1 MNLILFDSDNIRK
14 NLLPFTFTRPVGEIR
29 VGIGTIA
36 QKWEMVFSVKPS
48 YLTPDYLSNKFPLK
62 TSSTNWIV
70 NGALCPNAQLL
81 QEIQDLKVG
90 EALVKD
96 GMLLAGKCDN
106 NTLSLFKEHT
116 EGFNGYFQCKPYDGT
131 ATILQNLWDIFTLNG
146 EEIRLDFEL
155 ITKGR
160 ASQKI
165 NDPHTITYNEEQI
178 FIEEGASIKASV
190 MNAETGPIY
199 IGKNA
204 EIMEGSI
211 IRGPFAACEN
221 STVNMG
227 TKVRGDT
234 TIGPYSKVGGEI
246 SNVVIFGYSNKSH
259 DGFLGNAVIGEW
271 CNLGA
276 ATNASNLKNT
286 YGNIKVWNYP
296 QEKLIDSGRQFC
308 GLIMGDHSRCGINTM
323 FNTGTV
329 VGVGTNVYGE
339 GFPPKFIPSFSW
351 GSANSGG
358 NFATYQLDKFLETA
372 KIVMKRRNKTL
383 DMGEE
388 KILTHIFEQTVAFRA
403 REI

>member
-14 NLLPFTFTRPVGEIR
+14 NLLPFTFTRPVAEIR

-36 QKWEMVFSVKPS
+36 QKWEMVLSHKPS
-48 YLTPDYLSNKFPLK
+48 YLVPDYLSQKFPLR
-62 TSSTNWIV
+62 TSDTNLII
-70 NGALCPNAQLL
+70 NGALCPDAQLVK
-81 QEIQDLKVG
+81 EIQILKDG
-90 EALVKD
+90 EALVQD
-96 GMLLAGKCDN
+96 GILLAGKCDRSVLAQSQEDIEG
-106 NTLSLFKEHT
+106 LSSHL
-116 EGFNGYFQCKPYDGT
+116 QSKPYEGNIN
-131 ATILQNLWDIFTLNG
+131 ILQNLWDIFVFNG
-146 EEIRLDFEL
+146 DAIRHDFEL
-155 ITKGR
+155 ITRGR

-165 NDPHTITYNEEQI
+165 HDPHTVTYNEEQI
-178 FIEEGASIKASV
+178 FIEEGATIKASV
-190 MNAETGPIY
+190 LNAETGPIY
-199 IGKNA
+199 IGRNA

-234 TIGPYSKVGGEI
+234 TIGPYAKVGGEI

-286 YGNIKVWNYP
+286 YGNIKVWNYS

-351 GSANSGG
+351 GAANSGG
-358 NFATYQLDKFLETA
+358 KFATYQLDKFIETA
-372 KIVMKRRNKTL
+372 KIVMQRRNKIL

>member
-62 TSSTNWIV
+62 TSGTNWIV
-70 NGALCPNAQLL
+70 NGALCPDTELVEAI
-81 QEIQDLKVG
+81 ERLKDG
-90 EALVKD
+90 EALVQN
-96 GMLLAGKCDN
+96 GILLAGKCDSK
-106 NTLSLFKEHT
+106 TIGHLKEDIDH
-116 EGFNGYFQCKPYDGT
+116 FDHHFLCKPYGQ
-131 ATILQNLWDIFTLNG
+131 AITILRNMCDMFELNG
-146 EEIRLDFEL
+146 AEMRKDFEK

-160 ASQKI
+160 IS
-165 NDPHTITYNEEQI
+165 HTIYDPYTQIYNPDQI
-178 FIEEGASIKASV
+178 FIEEGAKIKAAV
-190 MNAETGPIY
+190 LNAETGPIY

-246 SNVVIFGYSNKSH
+246 SNVVMFGYSNKSH

-276 ATNASNLKNT
+276 AT
-286 YGNIKVWNYP
+286 
-296 QEKLIDSGRQFC
+296 
-308 GLIMGDHSRCGINTM
+308 
-323 FNTGTV
+323 
-329 VGVGTNVYGE
+329 
-339 GFPPKFIPSFSW
+339 
-351 GSANSGG
+351 
-358 NFATYQLDKFLETA
+358 
-372 KIVMKRRNKTL
+372 
-383 DMGEE
+383 
-388 KILTHIFEQTVAFRA
+388 
-403 REI
+403 

>member
-1 MNLILFDSDNIRK
+1 MNLILFDSDSIRK
-14 NLLPFTFTRPVGEIR
+14 NLLPFTFTRPVAEIR
-29 VGIGTIA
+29 IGINTIA
-36 QKWEMVFSVKPS
+36 QKWERAFSSQPS
-48 YLTPDYLSNKFPLK
+48 YLTPDYLAKKFPLK
-62 TSSTNWIV
+62 TSPSNWVV
-70 NGALCPNAQLL
+70 NGAVCPNAELL
-81 QEIQDLKVG
+81 AAIENLKDG
-90 EALVKD
+90 EALVK
-96 GMLLAGKCDN
+96 GGILLAGKCDS
-106 NTLSLFKEHT
+106 NTLAQFKENL
-116 EGFNGYFQCKPYDGT
+116 EGFNDYFQCKPYNST
-131 ATILQNLWDIFTLNG
+131 ITILQNLWDIFEFNG
-146 EEIRLDFEL
+146 DAIRHDFEL
-155 ITKGR
+155 ITKDR
-160 ASQKI
+160 TSQKI
-165 NDPHTITYNEEQI
+165 NDPHTKTYNSHQI
-178 FIEEGASIKASV
+178 FIEEGAKIKAAV
-190 MNAETGPIY
+190 LNAEAGPIY

-204 EIMEGSI
+204 EVMEGSF

-286 YGNIKVWNYP
+286 YGSIKLWNYAH
-296 QEKLIDSGRQFC
+296 KKMIDSGRQFC

-329 VGVGTNVYGE
+329 VGVGTNVYGA

-351 GSANSGG
+351 GAASGG
-358 NFATYQLDKFLETA
+358 GDFSTYQLDKFLATA
-372 KIVMKRRNKTL
+372 RIMMQRRNKIM
-383 DMGEE
+383 DIEEE